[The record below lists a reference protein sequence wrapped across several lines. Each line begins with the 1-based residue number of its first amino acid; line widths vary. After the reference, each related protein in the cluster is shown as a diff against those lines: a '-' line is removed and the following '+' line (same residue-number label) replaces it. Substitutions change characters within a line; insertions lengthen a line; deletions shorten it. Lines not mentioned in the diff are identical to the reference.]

1 LNLSKKTA
9 DIIHAGMLI
18 LGITSPER
26 M

>member
-1 LNLSKKTA
+1 LAELTGKTIREA
-9 DIIHAGMLI
+9 FEL